1 MFQIQKRFISIYFW
15 ENVYVYSKSMM
26 EDYTR
31 SNMYIVNVYLK
42 EFNI

>member
-1 MFQIQKRFISIYFW
+1 
-15 ENVYVYSKSMM
+15 MM
-26 EDYTR
+26 DDYTR